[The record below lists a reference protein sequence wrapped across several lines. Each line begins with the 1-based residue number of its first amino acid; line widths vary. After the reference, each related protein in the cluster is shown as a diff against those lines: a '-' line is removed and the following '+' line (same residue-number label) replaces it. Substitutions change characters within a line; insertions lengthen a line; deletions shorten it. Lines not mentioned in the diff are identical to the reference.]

1 MSERTRGPRV
11 GRGAIQAAAASIV
24 AIISALVA
32 FAGEVSYADSDARGT
47 LLTAQ
52 AILEHRTFA
61 LDSYPDVPS
70 DHRIIRI
77 GARDFY
83 AYPPGTPIAVLPAVA
98 VARLAGFDMARWQD
112 DYAVQHVLAAISVG
126 VSAFLM
132 TMLALRWVAWPLAAM
147 LAAVFVS
154 GTPMMSTMGTALWS
168 SNLSV
173 VLALG
178 ALLLMARCG
187 GGRPDPLRAGAIGA
201 MLGFAFWC
209 RPPAFVIG
217 GLAILWIV
225 ARAVQVPSVER
236 RPALASTLAL
246 ASAVIASPILLM
258 AMSRVTYG
266 TWLPDYYAGARVA
279 ASERFGTAVAAHLIS
294 PSRGLLI
301 FAPIAAL
308 AAVAACLRPRRVLG
322 APLVPLAVTWLALHL
337 VVVSRFPH
345 WWGGYSYGSRLMVDV
360 LPAVFVLIGAA
371 AAAVQER
378 SRLWRATGLVALVLA
393 AASGIWINSVQGL
406 FNPATKA
413 WNAWPNIDLFPGYAF
428 DWRAPQFLASDAQLD
443 ERMRRHEQ
451 WIRPALDAN
460 VHYPPAS
467 PRLELRGWSL
477 VEPGEGSSPARAA
490 ERTAS
495 VRFLIGEPTLR
506 ATDRLMLTLGV
517 AAARPTT
524 GEVWFNGGRVAELT
538 VRPEPEY
545 HVIAIPRSL
554 VRTMEYDVLDANVLE
569 WRATSGGGEA
579 GFELRS
585 LRVHAGRR
593 RALL

>member
-1 MSERTRGPRV
+1 MSERMRASMA
-11 GRGAIQAAAASIV
+11 GRGTMQAAAASIV
-24 AIISALVA
+24 AIISALLA
-32 FAGEVSYADSDARGT
+32 FAGEVSYADSDPRGT

-52 AILEHRTFA
+52 ALLEHGTFA
-61 LDSYPDVPS
+61 LDSYADLPS

-77 GARDFY
+77 GAHDFY

-98 VARLAGFDMARWQD
+98 VARVAGFDMALWQD

-126 VSAFLM
+126 VSAFLL
-132 TMLALRWVAWPLAAM
+132 TMLAVRWVAWPLAAM

-154 GTPMMSTMGTALWS
+154 GTPVMSTMGTALWS
-168 SNLSV
+168 TNLNV

-187 GGRPDPLRAGAIGA
+187 GGCPGPLRAGAIGA

-209 RPPAFVIG
+209 RPTAFALG
-217 GLAILWIV
+217 GLGILWIV
-225 ARAVQVPSVER
+225 ARGFQVPSAER
-236 RPALASTLAL
+236 RRALASTLTL
-246 ASAVIASPILLM
+246 GSAVLVSPILLI

-301 FAPIAAL
+301 FAPIALL
-308 AAVAACLRPRRVLG
+308 AFVVACFRPRRVLG
-322 APLVPLAVTWLALHL
+322 APLVLLAISWLALHL

-360 LPAVFVLIGAA
+360 LPAVFVLMGAA
-371 AAAVQER
+371 AAAVQES
-378 SRLWRATGLVALVLA
+378 SRVWRATGLVALVLA

-413 WNAWPNIDLFPGYAF
+413 WNAWPNIDRFPGYAF
-428 DWRAPQFLASDAQLD
+428 DWRAPQFLASDVQLD
-443 ERMRRHEQ
+443 ERMRRHDQ
-451 WIRPALDAN
+451 WIRPPLDAN
-460 VHYPPAS
+460 VDYTAAS

-490 ERTAS
+490 ERSAS
-495 VRFLIGEPTLR
+495 VRFLVGEPTMR

-538 VRPEPEY
+538 VRPEPQY

-569 WRATSGGGEA
+569 WRTTSGAGEA
-579 GFELRS
+579 DFELRS
-585 LRVHAGRR
+585 LRVHPGRR
-593 RALL
+593 RAL